1 MCGLKSHTVESEV
14 ASGSS
19 PPELISRAD
28 RQIEDF
34 FLSQTKTYSAKSCNS
49 STTNPRTSSSCQIKH
64 LLLVT

>member
-34 FLSQTKTYSAKSCNS
+34 FFESNKNVQC
-49 STTNPRTSSSCQIKH
+49 
-64 LLLVT
+64 